1 MSMITATTWV
11 RRGVAAPFPERY
23 EIDEAEINRIS
34 ELAKIQLEGAKT
46 DLKQAQHQSSK
57 DQREG
62 EGEGEEEEEEES
74 EDDSAEPSGEGKG
87 RAKGY
92 VFLSPEEVV

>member
-11 RRGVAAPFPERY
+11 RRGVAAPFPEKY

-46 DLKQAQHQSSK
+46 DLKQAQHQSNK

-62 EGEGEEEEEEES
+62 EEES
-74 EDDSAEPSGEGKG
+74 EDDSTEPSGEGKG